1 MQTSQVCALCNSGA
15 EDAHHLLTDYLFSR
29 LVIHYIWAHLLTDYL
44 FSRLVIHYIWACHNF
59 EDSPPQVIREQV
71 TVTWVTASASKANE
85 MWQRQ
90 TTETLL
96 YFW

>member
-1 MQTSQVCALCNSGA
+1 MFGWTAIHQKLPMSKTRRMQTSQVCALCNSGA
-15 EDAHHLLTDYLFSR
+15 EDAH
-29 LVIHYIWAHLLTDYL
+29 HLLTDYL